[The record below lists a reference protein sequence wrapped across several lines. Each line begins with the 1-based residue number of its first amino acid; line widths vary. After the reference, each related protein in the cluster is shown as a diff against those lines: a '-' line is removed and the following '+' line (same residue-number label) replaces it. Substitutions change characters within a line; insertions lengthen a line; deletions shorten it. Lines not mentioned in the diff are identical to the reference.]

1 MTREEKLQ
9 AMMAN
14 GEKHDATYRKRL
26 AKDAALNAD
35 AKAQMEQQQTTLH
48 QLEDGAKPKFIQ
60 KIQTGQFGV
69 TNDASL
75 EENMRRKR
83 ASQQTGDYMN
93 AL

>member
-1 MTREEKLQ
+1 MCSSEFRYRGSPKNG
-9 AMMAN
+9 AN
-14 GEKHDATYRKRL
+14 L
-26 AKDAALNAD
+26 
-35 AKAQMEQQQTTLH
+35 
-48 QLEDGAKPKFIQ
+48 Q